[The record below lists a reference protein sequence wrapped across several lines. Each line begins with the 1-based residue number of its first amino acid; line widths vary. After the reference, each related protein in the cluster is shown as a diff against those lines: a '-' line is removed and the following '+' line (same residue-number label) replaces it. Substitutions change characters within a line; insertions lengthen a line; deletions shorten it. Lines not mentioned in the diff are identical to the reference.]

1 MADEPAEVEGVAEI
15 DVQELDR
22 MISEREVLAID
33 VRETDEYEEA
43 HIPGT
48 LLLPLSFLDADLFP
62 IIADKKIVVTC
73 QTGKRSAAA
82 AKQLMQNG
90 VPDVINLQGGVVAWE
105 EAGLEM
111 EGTKFE

>member
-1 MADEPAEVEGVAEI
+1 MAEEPAEI
-15 DVQELDR
+15 DVQELAR
-22 MISEREVLAID
+22 MISERETLAID
-33 VRETDEYEEA
+33 VRETEEYEEA

-62 IIADKKIVVTC
+62 IITDKKIVITC

-82 AKQLMQNG
+82 AKQLMANG
-90 VPDVINLQGGVVAWE
+90 VPDVINLQGGVEAWA